1 MSKVIRTSCRGCHGI
16 CQVLVHVDDDG
27 RIVKITGDKES
38 PVSEGYICPKG
49 SRALDILYHPDRV
62 LYPLLRKGARGEGK
76 WSVISWEEAVG
87 LIAERFDSIRREAGP
102 EYIAIAQGTG
112 RPYMQFTGRLCYAL
126 GSPNFV
132 SPAHNCHVP
141 RVACGAI
148 TLGWYPSADVYG
160 RGGARPRC
168 MMIMGCNISEWGGT
182 GECTGKKA
190 FTALKEAEK
199 SIVIDPRSTV
209 TARSADIHLAVRPGT
224 DCALLLAM
232 IHTIIRED
240 AYDANFVNN
249 YCAGFEE
256 LKEHVR
262 PFTPKWAA
270 GITRVPA
277 DKIEEAALSFARL
290 SPAALLWENGID
302 EHVSS
307 FQTARAA
314 LILMAICGSLDVPGG
329 MVRWVPPAN
338 IREKPG
344 MPDAM
349 HFMPEEQK
357 KKIISDFPFCPGA
370 HPPSFWQAC
379 VSGRPYRPQA
389 MWLIG
394 TNPILTHTRGDL
406 VQKAL
411 RDHLDFVVTSDF
423 FITPTAAV
431 SDLVLP
437 ANHWLEQDDVMH
449 FGGSSWCVIPRKR
462 ITRLGETRD
471 DREVMI
477 EVARKLGLHDAFPWK
492 DWPDFLDWLVEP
504 SGLTFEQFKEKDII
518 WGEMKY
524 RKHETDGFPTPKHE
538 TDGFPTPS
546 GKVELVS
553 SIMKKMGLP
562 ALPVY
567 TEPPLSP
574 VSRPDLAEKY
584 PFIFITGCK
593 VMPFFHT
600 EGRNVPSL
608 RKLHP
613 RPNVD
618 MHPETADRLGF
629 SEGQRVKV
637 STPHGSQKF
646 YLHRDDRMQIDT
658 VHAEHAWWF
667 AEQAGP
673 DYGSFTSNVNLL
685 FNHENFDPLNG
696 AESLKSAL
704 CRVDPL

>member
-1 MSKVIRTSCRGCHGI
+1 M
-16 CQVLVHVDDDG
+16 
-27 RIVKITGDKES
+27 
-38 PVSEGYICPKG
+38 
-49 SRALDILYHPDRV
+49 DILYHPDRV
-62 LYPLLRKGARGEGK
+62 LYPLLRQGARGEGK
-76 WSVISWEEAVG
+76 WRVISWDEAVG
-87 LIAERFDSIRREAGP
+87 LIVERFDAIRREAGP
-102 EYIAIAQGTG
+102 EYISIAQGTG

-126 GSPNFV
+126 GSPNFI

-141 RVACGAI
+141 RVICSKI
-148 TLGWYPSADVYG
+148 TLGWYPSPDVYG
-160 RGGARPRC
+160 RGGAMPRC
-168 MMIMGCNISEWGGT
+168 LMMLGCNIVEWGGA
-182 GECTGKKA
+182 GHCTGQRA
-190 FTALKEAEK
+190 FAALKGAEK
-199 SIVIDPRSTV
+199 SIVIDPRSTAS
-209 TARSADIHLAVRPGT
+209 ARRADLHLAVRPGT

-232 IHTIIRED
+232 IHTIIREK
-240 AYDANFVNN
+240 AYDADFVAN

-262 PFTPKWAA
+262 PFTPQWAA
-270 GITRVPA
+270 AITRVPA

-290 SPAALLWENGID
+290 QPAALIWENGID
-302 EHVSS
+302 LQVSS

-314 LILMAICGSLDVPGG
+314 LILTAICGTLDVPGG
-329 MVRWVPPAN
+329 MVRWVPPQN
-338 IREKPG
+338 IREKPT
-344 MPDAM
+344 MLDAM
-349 HFMPEEQK
+349 NFLSQEQK
-357 KKIISDFPFCPGA
+357 KKVISNFPFCPGA

-411 RDHLDFVVTSDF
+411 RDHLDFVVVSDF

-437 ANHWLEQDDVMH
+437 ANHWLEQDDVMN
-449 FGGSSWCVIPRKR
+449 FGGESWCVAPRKR
-462 ITRLGETRD
+462 IVHLGQTRD

-477 EVARKLGLHDAFPWK
+477 EVARKLGLHEAFPWK
-492 DWPDFLDWLVEP
+492 DWPDFLNWMVEP
-504 SGLTFEQFKEKDII
+504 TGLSFEEFKEKDII
-518 WGEMKY
+518 LGEMKH
-524 RKHETDGFPTPKHE
+524 RKYETE
-538 TDGFPTPS
+538 GFPTPS

-553 SIMKKMGLP
+553 SIMKRMGLP

-574 VSRPDLAEKY
+574 VSKPDLKELY

-593 VMPFFHT
+593 IMPFFHS

-618 MHPETADRLGF
+618 MHPEAADRLGF
-629 SEGQRVKV
+629 AEGQRVKV
-637 STPHGSQKF
+637 STPHGSQEF
-646 YLHRDDRMQIDT
+646 FLHRDDRMPIDT

-667 AEQAGP
+667 AEQGGP
-673 DYGSFTSNVNLL
+673 DFGSFTSNVNLL
-685 FNHENFDPLNG
+685 FGHENFDPLNG
-696 AESLKSAL
+696 AESLKSGL
-704 CRVDPL
+704 CQVEPL